1 MKQEVNFRLS
11 ACRYNETTYI
21 LNVKLIV
28 SSWCYIDALLQ
39 LSWRWEWDCE
49 REWDER
55 GNLTAAREQ
64 AWRSK
69 IAVQYATTERVGRT
83 PGNWENNDEVRWLIE
98 HLHTFSSGDLRR
110 HKLANQLS
118 HRLAS
123 CHLNTPAR
131 RQGMSE
137 ITTGRV
143 HPRVGSKIPENG
155 PRLFISAQEYN
166 WIITKQ
172 K

>member
-11 ACRYNETTYI
+11 AYRYNETTYI

-98 HLHTFSSGDLRR
+98 HLHTLSSGDLRR

-118 HRLAS
+118 HRLAT
-123 CHLNTPAR
+123 LTRQRGGEVYR
-131 RQGMSE
+131 RCPREGATRGSDKKFQKMDRNCSLVLTG
-137 ITTGRV
+137 IT
-143 HPRVGSKIPENG
+143 E
-155 PRLFISAQEYN
+155 
-166 WIITKQ
+166 
-172 K
+172 